1 MKRTR
6 LLNGRENLI
15 QLGVQSM
22 VGLTTEW
29 SVKLWDEVNGMKVMM
44 MLINCGALL
53 NFILHKVVEALMLE
67 TPKFV

>member
-1 MKRTR
+1 M
-6 LLNGRENLI
+6 NGRENLI
-15 QLGVQSM
+15 QLGVQGT

-29 SVKLWDEVNGMKVMM
+29 SVKLWDEVIGMKVMM

-53 NFILHKVVEALMLE
+53 NFILKKVVEVLMLE

>member
-1 MKRTR
+1 M
-6 LLNGRENLI
+6 NGRENLI
-15 QLGVQSM
+15 QLGVQGT

-29 SVKLWDEVNGMKVMM
+29 SVKLWDEVIGMKVMM

-53 NFILHKVVEALMLE
+53 NFILQKVVEVLMLE